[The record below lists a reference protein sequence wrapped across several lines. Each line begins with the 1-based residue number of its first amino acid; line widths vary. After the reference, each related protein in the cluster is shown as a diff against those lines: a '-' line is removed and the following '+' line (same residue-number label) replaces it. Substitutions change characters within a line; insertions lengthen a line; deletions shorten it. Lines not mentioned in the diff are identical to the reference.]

1 MVVVMGTMTVMGV
14 MVEKVAEVPVVLGTL
29 MTAGLCFV
37 LTMWIRILALFF
49 FFNQLRLGASYLS
62 PLYLGF
68 LTVNCPG
75 NLPPQQ

>member
-1 MVVVMGTMTVMGV
+1 MVVMGTMRRRMVVVMGTMTVMGV

-49 FFNQLRLGASYLS
+49 FF
-62 PLYLGF
+62 
-68 LTVNCPG
+68 
-75 NLPPQQ
+75 